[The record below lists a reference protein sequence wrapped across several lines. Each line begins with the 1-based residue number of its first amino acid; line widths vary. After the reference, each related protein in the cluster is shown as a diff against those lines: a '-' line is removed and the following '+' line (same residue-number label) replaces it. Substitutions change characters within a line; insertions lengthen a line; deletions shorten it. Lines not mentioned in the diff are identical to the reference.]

1 MTRALLLS
9 LLVAA
14 AARADVKAEAE
25 AEMLKAQESFD
36 RGDWEAAIGHFD
48 AARLLVPSSSGPYL
62 GLGLAQARA
71 GRCEHAIPNL
81 VEYLRRKKENPK
93 PEAVRALEACKRLV
107 TPPPPVVVEPPR
119 PAPPPPEP
127 RPEPK
132 VAAAL
137 TAPGQLIVEV
147 APVEARIS
155 LNGNE
160 VAASARR
167 YQGPLAAGDY
177 QLLAE
182 KAGWRAAAGT
192 VHLQAGATEQ
202 RKLELRPLKHHAWLG
217 VGIAFTVVAAVTG
230 AAALGTYVI
239 ANDKPRDTGDYE
251 TNKTAT
257 LAMQGIFYPTLVIA
271 AAGYTVWAVVNRGRV
286 TDGPP
291 LRVQAGPGAVT
302 VHF

>member
-1 MTRALLLS
+1 
-9 LLVAA
+9 
-14 AARADVKAEAE
+14 
-25 AEMLKAQESFD
+25 
-36 RGDWEAAIGHFD
+36 
-48 AARLLVPSSSGPYL
+48 
-62 GLGLAQARA
+62 
-71 GRCEHAIPNL
+71 
-81 VEYLRRKKENPK
+81 
-93 PEAVRALEACKRLV
+93 
-107 TPPPPVVVEPPR
+107 VVVEPPR

-127 RPEPK
+127 KPEPRPEPKPEPK
-132 VAAAL
+132 VAAAVIV
-137 TAPGQLIVEV
+137 PGQLIVEV

-167 YQGPLAAGDY
+167 YQGPLVAGDY
-177 QLLAE
+177 ELLAE
-182 KAGWRAAAGT
+182 KDGWRAAAGT

-202 RKLELRPLKHHAWLG
+202 RKLELRPLKRHAWLG

-271 AAGYTVWAVVNRGRV
+271 AAGYTVWAIVNRGRV